1 MLMLELDNLTVRYGN
16 ITAVKSVSLNVH
28 EGEIVALIGPN
39 GAGKTST
46 FAAVM
51 GLIPLAG
58 GSVTYQQRKLHRLTT
73 ERIVRQGLTLVP
85 EHRRLFKD
93 LTVRENLRIGATA
106 RRNKSNISHEIDELF
121 SLFPILR
128 ERAEQKAGYLSG
140 GEAQQLA
147 IARAV
152 MSEPRLLLLDEPTL
166 GLAPLLV
173 NAIFELIQKL
183 RERGFSILFAEQ
195 NAYKAIQTADR
206 TYILRHGAVVAERDK
221 RSQDDAQTLIQTY
234 LGVQA

>member
-1 MLMLELDNLTVRYGN
+1 MLELENLTVRYGS
-16 ITAVKSVSLNVH
+16 IAAVKSVSLHVN

-51 GLIPLAG
+51 GLISIADG
-58 GSVTYQQRKLHRLTT
+58 KVRYQKQNLSRFNT
-73 ERIVRQGLTLVP
+73 ERIVRQGITLVP

-93 LTVRENLRIGATA
+93 LTVKENLLIGASA
-106 RRNKSNISHEIDELF
+106 RSNKYNIHKEIDDLF
-121 SLFPILR
+121 NLFPILR
-128 ERAEQKAGYLSG
+128 QRAEQKAGYLSG

-173 NAIFELIQKL
+173 NAIFELIQTL
-183 RERGFSILFAEQ
+183 RNRGFTILFAEQ
-195 NAYKAIQTADR
+195 NAYKAMQTADR
-206 TYILRHGAVVAERDK
+206 TYILRHGVVVAERDK
-221 RSQDDAQTLIQTY
+221 GSPEDAQSLIQTY

>member
-1 MLMLELDNLTVRYGN
+1 MLELENLTVRYGN
-16 ITAVKSVSLNVH
+16 ITAVKSVSLHVNQ
-28 EGEIVALIGPN
+28 GEIVALIGPN

-51 GLIPLAG
+51 GLVGIADG
-58 GSVTYQQRKLHRLTT
+58 KVRYQKKNLNRLNT
-73 ERIVRQGLTLVP
+73 ERIVQQGVTLVP

-106 RRNKSNISHEIDELF
+106 RTNKHNITKEIDDLF
-121 SLFPILR
+121 DLFPILR

-147 IARAV
+147 VARAV
-152 MSEPRLLLLDEPTL
+152 MSEPKLLLLDEPTL

-173 NAIFELIQKL
+173 NAIFELIQTL
-183 RERGFSILFAEQ
+183 RERGFTILFAEQ
-195 NAYKAIQTADR
+195 NAYKAMQTSDR
-206 TYILRHGAVVAERDK
+206 TYILRHGTVVAERDK
-221 RSQDDAQTLIQTY
+221 TSSVDAQSLIQTY

>member
-1 MLMLELDNLTVRYGN
+1 MLELENLTVRYGT
-16 ITAVKSVSLNVH
+16 ITAVKSVSLNVN

-46 FAAVM
+46 FAAIM
-51 GLIPLAG
+51 GLASIAG
-58 GSVTYQQRKLHRLTT
+58 GSVSYQQRDLGRLAT
-73 ERIVRQGLTLVP
+73 ERIVRQGITLVP

-106 RRNKSNISHEIDELF
+106 RKNKSNINSGIDELF
-121 SLFPILR
+121 NLFPILR
-128 ERAEQKAGYLSG
+128 ERSEQKAGYLSG

-152 MSEPRLLLLDEPTL
+152 MSEPKLLLLDEPTL

-173 NAIFELIQKL
+173 NAIFELIQTL

-195 NAYKAIQTADR
+195 NAYKAIETADR
-206 TYILRHGAVVAERDK
+206 TYVLRHGAIVAERDK
-221 RSQDDAQTLIQTY
+221 HSQEDAGSLIQSY

>member
-1 MLMLELDNLTVRYGN
+1 MMLEIENLTVRYGT
-16 ITAVKSVSLNVH
+16 ITAVKSISLHVS
-28 EGEIVALIGPN
+28 EGEMVALIGPN

-51 GLIPLAG
+51 GLVGISDG
-58 GSVTYQQRKLHRLTT
+58 RVRYQKKNLNRLST
-73 ERIVRQGLTLVP
+73 ERIVQQGVTLVP

-106 RRNKSNISHEIDELF
+106 RTNKHNIAKEIDDLF
-121 SLFPILR
+121 NLFPILR

-152 MSEPRLLLLDEPTL
+152 MSEPKLLLLDEPTL

-173 NAIFELIQKL
+173 NAIFELLQTL
-183 RERGFSILFAEQ
+183 RERGFTILFAEQ
-195 NAYKAIQTADR
+195 NAYKAMQTADR
-206 TYILRHGAVVAERDK
+206 TYILRHGVMAAERDK
-221 RSQDDAQTLIQTY
+221 TSHEDAQSLIKTY

>member
-1 MLMLELDNLTVRYGN
+1 MLMIENLTVRYGT
-16 ITAVKSVSLNVH
+16 ITAVTNVSLNVN

-46 FAAVM
+46 FAATM
-51 GLIPLAG
+51 GLIGIAA
-58 GSVTYQQRKLHRLTT
+58 GSVVYQGQKLNRCST
-73 ERIVRQGLTLVP
+73 ERIVRQGITLVP
-85 EHRRLFKD
+85 EHRRLFKE
-93 LTVRENLRIGATA
+93 LTVKENLRIGATA
-106 RRNKSNISHEIDELF
+106 RSNKTNINSAIENLYD
-121 SLFPILR
+121 LFPILR
-128 ERAEQKAGYLSG
+128 ERSEQKAGYLSG

-173 NAIFELIQKL
+173 NAIFELILQL
-183 RERGFSILFAEQ
+183 RERGFTILFAEQ
-195 NAYKAIQTADR
+195 NAYKAIQSADR

-221 RSQDDAQTLIQTY
+221 SSLEDAQSLINTY

>member
-1 MLMLELDNLTVRYGN
+1 MLEIENLTVRYGN
-16 ITAVKSVSLNVH
+16 ITAVKSVSLKVN

-46 FAAVM
+46 FAAMM
-51 GLIPLAG
+51 GLVEVADG
-58 GSVTYQQRKLHRLTT
+58 NVVYQERKLNRLST
-73 ERIVRQGLTLVP
+73 ERIVRQGITLVP

-106 RRNKSNISHEIDELF
+106 RPNKANMHQEIENLF
-121 SLFPILR
+121 ELFPILR
-128 ERAEQKAGYLSG
+128 QRSEQKAGYLSG

-152 MSEPRLLLLDEPTL
+152 MSSPRLLVLDEPTL

-173 NAIFELIQKL
+173 NAIFELIQTL
-183 RERGFSILFAEQ
+183 RERGFTILFAEQ
-195 NAYKAIQTADR
+195 NAYKALQTADR
-206 TYILRHGAVVAERDK
+206 TYILRHGSIVAERDK
-221 RSQDDAQTLIQTY
+221 GSSADAASLIQTY